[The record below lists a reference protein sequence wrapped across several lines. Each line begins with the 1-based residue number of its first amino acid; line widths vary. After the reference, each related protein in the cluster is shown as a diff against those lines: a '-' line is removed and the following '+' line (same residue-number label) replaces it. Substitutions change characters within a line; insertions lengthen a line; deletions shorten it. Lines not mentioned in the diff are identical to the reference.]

1 MEWRGVGGEVTL
13 AEQPAIE
20 TAPEAAAVGAALQ
33 QYLDDRSADLRVL
46 ECERVSGGYETFIY
60 SARLEG
66 TGTLLPAGPK
76 LIVRIYRGVNVVER
90 CGWEAAAI
98 AAMHERGIPTPP
110 LYLHEPDPAPL
121 GAPFLVLGFL
131 PGRRMDEAALA
142 GGTVTV
148 VKLLKAYAEMQTRI
162 HAIQWPEG
170 RELLRS
176 LQTDITFDAL
186 AWAPGRLRAAR
197 TELESRGLTALLP
210 VVDWLERNRRLLK
223 GAPEVFVH
231 GDFHPLNIFVEGT
244 RISGI
249 LDWGSCGFATRY
261 EDIGWSSAL
270 IATVSAVDKK
280 EDRQLAPYR
289 TVAHKIYLGLLWKAG
304 GLNRGA
310 LRWGEVYG
318 ALRWLLIFL
327 PSYLPNAGPAV
338 LNPDAATLTTPL
350 YVKRVRR
357 FIEKRTKLTLE
368 IA

>member
-1 MEWRGVGGEVTL
+1 MERGRGEATVAEEQTL
-13 AEQPAIE
+13 E
-20 TAPEAAAVGAALQ
+20 TAPEAAAIGDALQ
-33 QYLDDRSADLRVL
+33 TYLDERSADLRVL

-60 SARLEG
+60 SVRLEG
-66 TGTLLPAGPK
+66 AGILLPAGPK
-76 LIVRIYRGVNVVER
+76 LIVRIYRGVNLVER
-90 CGWEAAAI
+90 SGWEAAAI
-98 AAMHERGIPTPP
+98 AAMQARGIPTAP
-110 LYLHEPDPAPL
+110 LHLYEPNPAPL
-121 GAPFLVLGFL
+121 GGPFLVLGFL

-142 GGTVTV
+142 SGTVGV
-148 VKLLKAYAEMQTRI
+148 VKMLKAYAEMQTRI
-162 HAIQWPEG
+162 HALDWPEG
-170 RELLRS
+170 RELLRAAQADS
-176 LQTDITFDAL
+176 AFDAL
-186 AWAPGRLRAAR
+186 AWAPGRLQAAR
-197 TELESRGLTALLP
+197 TELQTRGLIALLP
-210 VVDWLERNRRLLK
+210 IVDWLEQNRWLLK

-249 LDWGSCGFATRY
+249 IDWGASGFATRY
-261 EDIGWSSAL
+261 EDIGWSSML

-280 EDRQLAPYR
+280 EDRKLAPYR

-304 GLNRGA
+304 GLDRRA

-338 LNPDAATLTTPL
+338 LNPDAATLTSPL

-357 FIEKRTKLTLE
+357 FIEKRTKLKLA